1 MPLAITPQLTSKF
14 CLEIYFL
21 THEIFCLSR
30 PTSFLSTFRL
40 SLALFIVSSPCKN
53 LIKNLLKTWGKISGW
68 YFGSLWPFSAL
79 SGLLSCHFWCLGK
92 KTHELSRYLC
102 HNLVFREK
110 PMNYQMT
117 LWALILSGHGHIC
130 ELHQES
136 CSSFTCRLVV
146 TASTSTH
153 Y

>member
-1 MPLAITPQLTSKF
+1 MPLAMTPQLTSKF

-53 LIKNLLKTWGKISGW
+53 LIKNLVKNLRKNFWVV
-68 YFGSLWPFSAL
+68 FGSLWPFSAL
-79 SGLLSCHFWCLGK
+79 SGLLSCHFLCLGK
-92 KTHELSRYLC
+92 K
-102 HNLVFREK
+102 
-110 PMNYQMT
+110 PMNYRDIIVT
-117 LWALILSGHGHIC
+117 ILFLGKNPWIIRWPC
-130 ELHQES
+130 ELLSSLAMVALLQSFWES
-136 CSSFTCRLVV
+136 CSSFACRLVYN
-146 TASTSTH
+146 SI